1 MNKSHF
7 KLYLNIIIFSI
18 GLILLFF
25 INSIGIVN
33 ATTANED
40 ESKNELDVFK
50 LKVRINLNTIYNH
63 DPNIQKIKVVAFV
76 NGEVKEQ
83 YIDLLQEKNK
93 AKNKIL
99 LLNLQFDKSNDISSI
114 IATDQYFV
122 CGYAINDKIVNQE
135 GITLYDCDE
144 GDILSADSSI
154 ARLFSTLNKFEKS
167 KVISGNTTNGNADT
181 LANQVKINVKVPLE
195 DAIYDVKLIS
205 VIGMIRGEYMLEI
218 LDSTEALEK
227 QKDNNCTFRPP
238 NTSRSSRTRSTS
250 SNSSSPP
257 TTTRSCSPST
267 TWRSRA

>member
-1 MNKSHF
+1 M
-7 KLYLNIIIFSI
+7 
-18 GLILLFF
+18 
-25 INSIGIVN
+25 
-33 ATTANED
+33 TANED

-63 DPNIQKIKVVAFV
+63 DPNIQKIKVVSFV

-93 AKNKIL
+93 TKHKIL
-99 LLNLQFDKSNDISSI
+99 TLNLQFDKSNDISSI

-227 QKDNNCTFRPP
+227 QKDNYDDNILNVPFVFNRMTEVGPIQIGDMFFVCVAGEELLPQHTHCEK
-238 NTSRSSRTRSTS
+238 RTIKDFEKGNVLYARKD
-250 SNSSSPP
+250 NNFK
-257 TTTRSCSPST
+257 
-267 TWRSRA
+267 